1 MTVKILLERK
11 FKEEPSLAEI
21 KIINDLRIAAMQRK
35 GYVSG
40 ETLIDL
46 DDHRRIVVIS
56 VWTNKAGWDAWVKSG
71 ERRKIEASL
80 DKNLKQPPIIRSF
93 MLGAD
98 YLGGVFEEVVHDS
111 ETRNEHQKDLNP
123 AL

>member
-11 FKEEPSLAEI
+11 FKEEPTLEEI
-21 KIINDLRIAAMQRK
+21 KIINELRVGAMQQI

-40 ETLIDL
+40 ETLVDL

-56 VWTNKAGWDAWVKSG
+56 VWTNKAAWEKWKNSD
-71 ERRKIEASL
+71 RRQKLEA
-80 DKNLKQPPIIRSF
+80 NLSENLRQRPIIRSF

-98 YLGGVFEEVVHDS
+98 YLGDVFEEAVHDS
-111 ETRNEHQKDLNP
+111 EVK
-123 AL
+123 

>member
-11 FKEEPSLAEI
+11 FKEEPTLEEI
-21 KIINDLRIAAMQRK
+21 KTINELRMTAMGKK

-40 ETLIDL
+40 ETLVDM

-56 VWTNKAGWDAWVKSG
+56 VWAGKNDWDAWANSE
-71 ERRKIEASL
+71 ERRWITAGL
-80 DKNLKQPPIIRSF
+80 DNNLRQPPVIRKF

-98 YLGGVFEEVVHDS
+98 YLGSVFEEVVHAS
-111 ETRNEHQKDLNP
+111 ETDQAP
-123 AL
+123 A

>member
-11 FKEEPSLAEI
+11 FKEEPTLEEI
-21 KIINDLRIAAMQRK
+21 KIINELRMTAMGKK

-40 ETLIDL
+40 ETLVDM

-56 VWTNKAGWDAWVKSG
+56 VWAKRADWDAWIDSD
-71 ERRKIEASL
+71 ERRWIAAGL
-80 DKNLKQPPIIRSF
+80 DNNLRQPPIIRSF

-98 YLGGVFEEVVHDS
+98 YLGSVFDEVVHES
-111 ETRNEHQKDLNP
+111 ETAREP
-123 AL
+123 A